1 MRKKLQLVVLGF
13 LVFFSG
19 SVFAAEKDS
28 YKKGWDEFF
37 KNNRVEARKYFNEA
51 VNNTDTKADAYLSLC
66 LLDWSESKVESAF
79 ENLTQFYKSSSNPE
93 PYLYSLYSLPFAFSS
108 SDVLEAKKV
117 EFLESI
123 QNAPINGS
131 LKAMIYGSLGKHY
144 MGCKDFDKSKE
155 YFAKAGVLTNWQV
168 LGAFNNIS
176 GSGFDKDWGA
186 VAKARAEDKFE
197 NKAGAS
203 VSWFTPIANK
213 PDGWFY
219 MDYYYSL
226 NSIIAYAQTFVS
238 SPANQDVYFRIGT
251 SGSLK
256 IWVNDAQV
264 ASVIDERNCDLDI
277 YSYKVKL
284 NKGAN
289 RILLQLGQSEIRA
302 LNFMFRITDA
312 DANPIEGISHEAKYT
327 KYTKSAGK
335 GSNDILPF
343 FAEEFLQNKIKQ
355 DSDNPLHAIVL
366 AETYLRNDKAE
377 EAILLLRQILQD
389 AGNSSFVHYRL
400 GEAYNRDSNPTFFTK
415 EQENIKRIDPE
426 SFYALDQLCGE
437 AIRSN
442 KITEVKNLNQ
452 KIKALYGESLT
463 TRYID
468 SWLANKQGNDEEK
481 IAIAKANYEKYPYLY
496 TYANAMFS
504 IEEYT
509 LKNSK
514 AATAIIEDYCSK
526 YFNASAMELLSGRY
540 IKDGD
545 TEKGLKILKDR
556 IDIMP
561 YASGYM
567 HSYASTLLRM
577 QRYQEALDMTDR
589 IMKVTPYLP
598 STYTLKAEIYKAMK
612 NEKAAI
618 DNYNKSLYYNPTLF
632 ESRTQLRQLDNK
644 KEMEDLFPRYS
655 LDSLIST
662 AGTSTDYPDDPS
674 ILLLYDTKM
683 MFHPE
688 GASEYHVDM
697 AAKILNQTGIEMWKE
712 YQIPVYGNQN
722 LTLDKAEIIKPNG
735 QKIKAETNGY
745 SHIVFTNLE
754 VNDVLYMEYR
764 IKDYSSD
771 VYSKHFADQYV
782 FQYTMPTKVISY
794 SILAPKDKKFEYT
807 VSKKKIDPIISTV
820 EGMKLYRWVLNDQPA
835 IKIEPYMGSLI
846 DISPTLSFSSIPDW
860 NFIGNWYRDLTANK
874 FKDDYLLKETIDQ
887 ILKGKENASHLEK
900 AKLFYEFILKNITY
914 SNVPFMQNNYI
925 PQKASRTISTRLGD
939 CKDVST
945 LFTAMCRKV
954 GIEANLVL
962 IITRDNGRN
971 FLPLPSNRFNHC
983 IAQLKADGKTYYLE
997 LTDNKLGFGSA
1008 LEADLHSSI
1017 VPIPYGNETPT
1028 NKVLSMDMPF
1038 RTANSLKRTTTMAF
1052 NNNDVVSTTQTVRSG
1067 SSASYLR
1074 QMYADL
1080 GKEDQ
1085 LKELSQ
1091 LIASD
1096 YNTPIKITELEFDDL
1111 NSLADTAVYKYTID
1125 AKNIV
1130 QEIAG
1135 MKIFK
1140 IKWADNISS
1149 LEEFSIEDRK
1159 CPFDLW
1165 KYMMEDSNGEEF
1177 IITLPEGRKM
1187 VEVPKDVHLECAN
1200 ASYDLKYDAQ
1210 TPGILKVYRSMKRKS
1225 EIITVEEY
1233 NAFKDFIHSVSEYDN
1248 KQYAII

>member
-1 MRKKLQLVVLGF
+1 MKGKLQLMVLGLL
-13 LVFFSG
+13 LVFSG
-19 SVFAAEKDS
+19 NTFGSNKDS

-37 KNNRVEARKYFNEA
+37 KNNRIEARKHFSEA
-51 VNNTDTKADAYLSLC
+51 TKLADTKADAYLSLS
-66 LLDWSESKVESAF
+66 LLDWSESKIEDAF
-79 ENLTQFYKSSSNPE
+79 ENLKQFYDSSSDPA
-93 PYLYSLYSLPFAFSS
+93 PYLYSTFSLPYAFAA
-108 SDVLEAKKV
+108 SDVLEYKKV
-117 EFLESI
+117 KFLESI
-123 QNAPINGS
+123 VDKPINGS
-131 LKAMIYGSLGKHY
+131 LKAMIYESLGKHY
-144 MGCKDFDKSKE
+144 MGCKDFVKAKE
-155 YFAKAGVLTNWQV
+155 LFAKTGVLLNWQV

-186 VAKARAEDKFE
+186 VSKARLEDSFQ

-203 VSWFTPIANK
+203 VNWYVPSANK

-219 MDYYYSL
+219 LDYYYPLSG
-226 NSIIAYAQTFVS
+226 IIAYAQTFVT
-238 SPANQDVYFRIGT
+238 SPVNQDAYLRIGT

-256 IWVNDAQV
+256 IWVNDQQV

-277 YSYKVKL
+277 YSYKVTL

-289 RILLQLGQSEIRA
+289 RILLQLGQSEINA

-312 DANPIEGISHEAKYT
+312 NANPIEGITNEAKYAKYT
-327 KYTKSAGK
+327 KSTAKS
-335 GSNDILPF
+335 SNNILPF
-343 FAEEFLQNKIKQ
+343 FAEEFLQEKIKQ
-355 DSDNPLHAIVL
+355 DPDNPLHALIL

-377 EAILLLRQILQD
+377 EAILLLRKVLQD
-389 AGNSSFVHYRL
+389 AGNSSFVHSRL
-400 GEAYNRDSNPTFFTK
+400 GEAYARDSNPTFYTK

-426 SFYALDQLCGE
+426 SFYALDQLCTE

-452 KIKALYGESLT
+452 KIKSLYGVSIT

-468 SWLANKQGNDEEK
+468 SWLADKQGNDEEK
-481 IAIAKANYEKYPYLY
+481 IAIAKANYEKYPYMY
-496 TYANAMFS
+496 GYANAMFS

-526 YFNASAMELLSGRY
+526 YYNASAMELLSGRY

-545 TEKGLKILKDR
+545 TEKGLKVLLDR
-556 IDIMP
+556 IEIMP

-567 HSYASTLLRM
+567 HSYASTLFRM
-577 QRYQEALDMTDR
+577 QRYKEALEMTDR
-589 IMKVTPYLP
+589 ILQLTPYLP
-598 STYTLKAEIYKAMK
+598 STYTLRADIYKAMK
-612 NEKAAI
+612 DEKKAI
-618 DNYNKSLYYNPTLF
+618 ENYNRSLYYNPALF
-632 ESRTQLRQLDNK
+632 ESRTQLRQLENK

-662 AGTSTDYPDDPS
+662 AGTSEDYPDDPS

-688 GASEYHVDM
+688 GSSEYHVDL
-697 AAKILNQTGIEMWKE
+697 ATKILNQTGIEMWKE
-712 YQIPVYGNQN
+712 YQIPVYGSQN
-722 LTLDKAEIIKPNG
+722 LTLDKAEIIKANG
-735 QKIKAETNGY
+735 QKVKAETNGY

-764 IKDYSSD
+764 IKDFSND
-771 VYSKHFADQYV
+771 VFSKHFADQYV

-794 SILAPKDKKFEYT
+794 SILAPKDKVFEHT
-807 VSKKKIDPIISTV
+807 VSKKDIKPVISTV
-820 EGMKLYRWVLNDQPA
+820 EGMTLYQWILKDQPA
-835 IKIEPYMGSLI
+835 IKLEPYMGSLI
-846 DISPTLSFSSIPDW
+846 DIAPTLSFSSIPDW
-860 NFIGNWYRDLTANK
+860 TFISNWYRDLTTNK
-874 FKDDYLLKETIDQ
+874 FKDDYLLKETVDE
-887 ILKGKENASHLEK
+887 ILKGKENASQLEK
-900 AKLFYEFILKNITY
+900 ARMFYEYILKNITY

-971 FLPLPSNRFNHC
+971 TLPLPSNRFNHC

-1017 VPIPYGNETPT
+1017 VPIPYGSEVAG

-1038 RTANSLKRTTTMAF
+1038 RTPNTLKRSTTMALS
-1052 NNNDVVSTTQTVRSG
+1052 NNDVISTTQTVRFG

-1074 QMYADL
+1074 QRYADL

-1085 LKELSQ
+1085 LKEMSQ
-1091 LIASD
+1091 SIASD
-1096 YNTPIKITELEFDDL
+1096 YSTPVKVTNLVFDNL
-1111 NSLADTAVYKYTID
+1111 NSLADTAVYKYSIE
-1125 AKNIV
+1125 AKNIL

-1159 CPFDLW
+1159 CPFDFW
-1165 KYMMEDSNGEEF
+1165 MYMMEDSNAEEF
-1177 IITLPEGRKM
+1177 IITLPEGKKM

-1200 ASYDLKYDAQ
+1200 ASYDLKYDSQ

-1225 EIITVEEY
+1225 EIITVEQYE
-1233 NAFKDFIHSVSEYDN
+1233 AFKDFIHNVSEYDN